1 MTKVSIESRASEV
14 FVESWVEF
22 VISNNCHYPDDS
34 EDESPSTCGVQA
46 LKGIVIIQWV
56 EEKLTKA
63 AVVHWAANCV

>member
-22 VISNNCHYPDDS
+22 VISNKSHYPDDS
-34 EDESPSTCGVQA
+34 EDESPSAGGVQA

-56 EEKLTKA
+56 EEKLTET
-63 AVVHWAANCV
+63 AVVHWTADCV